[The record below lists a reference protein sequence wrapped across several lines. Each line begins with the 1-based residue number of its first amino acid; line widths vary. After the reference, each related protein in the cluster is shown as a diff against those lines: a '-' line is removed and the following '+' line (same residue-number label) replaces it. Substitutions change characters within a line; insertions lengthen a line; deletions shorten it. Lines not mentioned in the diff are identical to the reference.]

1 MYNLAIEEMLDNR
14 YEIRHNNNKMT
25 RNNILLI
32 LTLIMLPYITL
43 AQEDEFDNAINDLK
57 QQFSIPSLSKEQMYD
72 DFDTFISIMARCNP
86 QYLIRKSVT
95 GYDMLAAMQSHR
107 HLIDSFKNTE
117 SFILLLSKMLDL
129 THDQHCTHGTN
140 LWWHQYSFYEKD
152 VKINKIT
159 DKEFGINF
167 HYKDIINNEYSS
179 ILDVFLIN
187 NKYYLKYPTTFF
199 SETDSI
205 DVDAGSEILF
215 LNDKYPLYF
224 DTLCSTRWNFENH
237 FFYSDVLFLYHEENT
252 IQLQS
257 NNEIINYQFISLI
270 QQERESF
277 GSTKIDVLYLSKDS
291 VLYIRV
297 PFMIYNPQIKEN
309 LQQQLLSHKYKPIKS
324 VIIDVRGNP
333 GGNDELWITL
343 LGMIINK
350 PIKFNYMYI
359 SNTDNDVFERLG
371 VKKAKKIQFD
381 CLNSNYDFSIV
392 QKGKYRI
399 PKQKESLN
407 YQGMIYLL
415 ADEDIYSSTCGL
427 TSLNQKTDAIKV
439 IGMPTGKLQGQGI
452 NSVAFMLPHS
462 KFTFL
467 LDVLLDAT
475 NIKNAEDFY
484 FGHIDYPL
492 SPNID
497 YYRYWYGLD
506 RSYKTDEDELYTK
519 DDIFLKTLEMIK
531 HINIKIT
538 K

>member
-1 MYNLAIEEMLDNR
+1 LYNLAIEEMLDNR
-14 YEIRHNNNKMT
+14 YEIRHNNKMT

-129 THDQHCTHGTN
+129 TQDQHCTHGTN

-506 RSYKTDEDELYTK
+506 RSYKTDENELYTK